1 MYPFPAFHA
10 AWDVVW
16 AAIRGRVAW
25 LPAALARSDD
35 VHARWSDPDCLVT
48 QMCGWPFAAQH
59 RDTWRLI
66 GSVSLDIDDADGD
79 GHYRSVLVTP
89 HDSGLDGLL
98 AGRATGDRPRVVAN
112 SVDSLSGWISLL
124 AAIHRPGVTA
134 PVSTSFTNA
143 HLDSLRALRSGTA
156 DLACIDS
163 WSLALIG
170 VDDPAL
176 VAGLRRIG
184 AGPRIPTPPFVARAS
199 LGDERIDELRSA
211 FSAALTD
218 PASEPARASLR
229 ISAPAANTM
238 AHYDATL
245 DLAPFAPHGGR
256 RAVVT
261 PQ

>member
-10 AWDVVW
+10 AWDAVW
-16 AAIRGRVAW
+16 AEIRARATW
-25 LPAALARSDD
+25 LPAALTRSDD
-35 VHARWSDPDCLVT
+35 VHARWSDPDCLVA
-48 QMCGWPFAAQH
+48 QMCGWPFAARH
-59 RDTWRLI
+59 RDTWRLV

-89 HDSGLDGLL
+89 HDADLDGLL
-98 AGRATGDRPRVVAN
+98 AGRATGDPPRVVAN

-124 AAIHRPGVTA
+124 AAIDRPGDTA
-134 PVSTSFTNA
+134 PVSTSFTDA

-176 VAGLRRIG
+176 VTDLRRIG
-184 AGPRIPTPPFVARAS
+184 TGPRIPTPPFVARAS
-199 LGDERIDELRSA
+199 LGAERIDELRSA

-218 PASEPARASLR
+218 PGSEAARASLR

-245 DLAPFAPHGGR
+245 DLAPCAPSGG
-256 RAVVT
+256 
-261 PQ
+261 